1 MEETMRSGILERVDL
16 ALDTVR
22 GHLEVDGGNVKVL
35 DISDD
40 FVVSI
45 EWMGNCQNCSM
56 SEMTLR
62 AGIEQAVKNHVPEVT
77 SVVPVN

>member
-1 MEETMRSGILERVDL
+1 MEQTKKSGLLERVDL
-16 ALDTVR
+16 ALDDVR
-22 GHLEVDGGNVKVL
+22 QHLVVDGGNVKVL
-35 DISDD
+35 DVSDD

-45 EWMGNCQNCSM
+45 EWMGSCQNCSM

-62 AGIEQAVKNHVPEVT
+62 AGIEQTVKNRVPEVT